1 MAKRKAYE
9 VLDVTTTPSRQ
20 TIQQLQELT
29 ARLEKAVEEGRG
41 LLKDLRAEK
50 QSLMTFINSEAEAV
64 CIRAAE
70 TQVDRM
76 TKILKGKMDVAVK
89 HIDGEFE
96 KLQNLYTG
104 RDGRPAGDPTIEDMT
119 AFAKVTDYFKRTGK
133 FPEYG

>member
-1 MAKRKAYE
+1 MARHNSE
-9 VLDVTTTPSRQ
+9 VEVTFTPSKQ
-20 TIQQLQELT
+20 EMQQLQELT
-29 ARLEKAVEEGRG
+29 ARLERAVEEGRG

-50 QSLMTFINSEAEAV
+50 QSLLAFINKEAEAV

-70 TQVDRM
+70 AQVDRM
-76 TKILKGKMDVAVK
+76 TKILKGQMEASVR
-89 HIDGEFE
+89 HIDSEFE

-133 FPEYG
+133 FPNYG